1 MIDYLV
7 VGQGLAGTVFA
18 WTAIARGKRVLVV
31 DREDEITSSKVA
43 AGIVN
48 PFTGAKLKRS
58 WRFND
63 FWPVARDFYRN
74 CEAGNWSERPLIRLF
89 WDSEQAAGW
98 QDRQLPDD
106 FDQAKF
112 DCRFGGFETPESG
125 RLDVA
130 EFLRQSRERFAAI
143 DSYRQGE
150 ITEPNEFEARFFVF
164 CQGFEGS
171 RNPLFANVPL
181 RPGKGEILDLRIPNL
196 DEPRIVNRGKKW
208 LLPLGDSNFQAGSN
222 FVWDD
227 LSLDPTAAGRA
238 EIESGLREMLKIN
251 FEITGARAAIRPM
264 GFHGKPRLG
273 RHPEFAN
280 VAFFNGLGSKGVL
293 LAPFFARQLLDH
305 LEDGKP
311 LDSEVDIA
319 QFWS

>member
-18 WTAIARGKRVLVV
+18 WRAIERGKRVLVV
-31 DREDEITSSKVA
+31 DWEDEITSSKVA

-48 PFTGAKLKRS
+48 PVTGAKLKRS
-58 WRFND
+58 WRFEE
-63 FWPVARDFYRN
+63 FWPVARDFYRK
-74 CEAGNWSERPLIRLF
+74 CEAGGWSERPLIRLF
-89 WDSEQAAGW
+89 RDSEQAASW
-98 QDRQLPDD
+98 PDQQLPDD
-106 FDQAKF
+106 FDQTQF
-112 DCRFGGFETPESG
+112 DCRFGGFEAAESG

-130 EFLRQSRERFAAI
+130 EFLRQSRERFVEMN
-143 DSYRQGE
+143 SYRQGE
-150 ITEPNEFEARFFVF
+150 IRDPNEVEARVVVF
-164 CQGFEGS
+164 CQGFEGA
-171 RNPLFANVPL
+171 RNPLFSKVPL

-196 DEPRIVNRGKKW
+196 DEPRIVNRGKW
-208 LLPLGDSNFQAGSN
+208 LLKLEGSNFQAGSN
-222 FVWDD
+222 FAWDD
-227 LSLDPTAAGRA
+227 LSLEPTEAGRA
-238 EIESGLREMLKIN
+238 EIENGLREMLKIE
-251 FEITGARAAIRPM
+251 FEVTGARAAIRPM

-273 RHPEFAN
+273 RHPELPN
-280 VAFFNGLGSKGVL
+280 LAFFNGLGSKGVL